1 MAQEQQVLQ
10 GTVGAIVFSNEE
22 NGYTVLRL
30 QCDDG
35 QTVTVVG
42 IIPQASVGE
51 TLSVT
56 GRWSSH
62 PSYGKQFEAEFL
74 ERLLPQT
81 EGDIL
86 RYLSGRAVKGI
97 GPVLATRIVHRFGA
111 DSLRVIESEPEKLAT
126 ISGIS
131 RAKANAISENF
142 RLQSGIRLLMEYFTA
157 YSLPPEL
164 AIQMH
169 RLYGETARDV
179 LQNDPYL
186 LTEEELDQ
194 LILMCADIIRTFIM
208 H

>member
-1 MAQEQQVLQ
+1 MVQEQQVLQ
-10 GTVGAIVFSNEE
+10 GVVGAIVFSNEE

-169 RLYGETARDV
+169 QIGRAHV
-179 LQNDPYL
+179 
-186 LTEEELDQ
+186 
-194 LILMCADIIRTFIM
+194 
-208 H
+208 